1 VAAEVSNKFKGDN
14 VAMNETLS
22 TTANLLGDPGRAA
35 IVLRLM
41 SGIALPAGEL
51 AMIANVSPQTASEH
65 LAKLL
70 QGRLLSVERQGRH
83 RYYRLASSQV
93 ADALE
98 SLLVLSAPQRHP
110 DANAAKAST
119 GTLEHARTCY
129 GHLAGWLG
137 VRVADALQERA
148 FIKEY
153 NAKTYAV
160 TPSGR
165 EWFEALKIK
174 IPISAIAQEIK
185 IPKSN
190 IAQKIQVPLSAIAQ
204 ETTVPSST
212 IAQKNLVRRCLDWT
226 ERRHHIAGTLGCA
239 MYKRFRELRWLLP
252 VRDTRV
258 LRITLEGRAQF
269 WKLLRIPLA

>member
-1 VAAEVSNKFKGDN
+1 
-14 VAMNETLS
+14 MNETLS

-35 IVLRLM
+35 MLLRLM
-41 SGIALPAGEL
+41 NGTALPAGEL

-93 ADALE
+93 ADVLE
-98 SLLVLSAPQRHP
+98 SLLVLTAPQRHP
-110 DANAAKAST
+110 DAKSARATT

-137 VRVADALQERA
+137 VRVADVLRERG
-148 FIKEY
+148 FLTEY

-160 TPSGR
+160 TSSGR
-165 EWFEALKIK
+165 EWFEALKI
-174 IPISAIAQEIK
+174 
-185 IPKSN
+185 
-190 IAQKIQVPLSAIAQ
+190 QVPASA
-204 ETTVPSST
+204 VS
-212 IAQKNLVRRCLDWT
+212 QKKFVRRCLDWT
-226 ERRHHIAGTLGCA
+226 ERRHHLAGTLGCA
-239 MYKRFRELRWLLP
+239 MYKRFREMRWLLP

>member
-1 VAAEVSNKFKGDN
+1 
-14 VAMNETLS
+14 MNETLS

-35 IVLRLM
+35 ILLRLM
-41 SGIALPAGEL
+41 NGIALPAGEL
-51 AMIANVSPQTASEH
+51 ALIANVSPQTASEH

-98 SLLVLSAPQRHP
+98 ALLVLTAPQRHP
-110 DANAAKAST
+110 DAKAAKAST
-119 GTLEHARTCY
+119 GTIEHARTCY

-137 VRVADALQERA
+137 VRVAESLQERA

-160 TPSGR
+160 TPAGR
-165 EWFEALKIK
+165 DWFEALKIK
-174 IPISAIAQEIK
+174 VPVSAIAPELKVPASRIALKIK
-185 IPKSN
+185 
-190 IAQKIQVPLSAIAQ
+190 VPTSM
-204 ETTVPSST
+204 S
-212 IAQKNLVRRCLDWT
+212 AQKNLARRCLDWT

>member
-1 VAAEVSNKFKGDN
+1 
-14 VAMNETLS
+14 
-22 TTANLLGDPGRAA
+22 
-35 IVLRLM
+35 
-41 SGIALPAGEL
+41 
-51 AMIANVSPQTASEH
+51 MIANVSPQTASEH

-110 DANAAKAST
+110 DAKAAKAST
-119 GTLEHARTCY
+119 GTIEHARTCY

-137 VRVADALQERA
+137 VRVAESLQERA
-148 FIKEY
+148 FIKEH

-174 IPISAIAQEIK
+174 VPAS
-185 IPKSN
+185 P
-190 IAQKIQVPLSAIAQ
+190 IAQKKFA
-204 ETTVPSST
+204 
-212 IAQKNLVRRCLDWT
+212 RRCLDWT

>member
-1 VAAEVSNKFKGDN
+1 VAAEVSNKLKGDN

-35 IVLRLM
+35 ILLRLM
-41 SGIALPAGEL
+41 NGIALPAGEL

-83 RYYRLASSQV
+83 RYYRLANSQV

-98 SLLVLSAPQRHP
+98 SLLVLTAPQRRL
-110 DANAAKAST
+110 DAKAARANT
-119 GTLEHARTCY
+119 GTIEHARTCY

-137 VRVADALQERA
+137 VRVAEALQERA

-174 IPISAIAQEIK
+174 VPVSAIAQEIK
-185 IPKSN
+185 VPPSAIAQEIKAPASS
-190 IAQKIQVPLSAIAQ
+190 IAQKIQVP
-204 ETTVPSST
+204 VST
-212 IAQKNLVRRCLDWT
+212 IAQNKLVRRCLDWT

-258 LRITLEGRAQF
+258 LRITVEGRAQF
-269 WKLLRIPLA
+269 WKLLRIPVA